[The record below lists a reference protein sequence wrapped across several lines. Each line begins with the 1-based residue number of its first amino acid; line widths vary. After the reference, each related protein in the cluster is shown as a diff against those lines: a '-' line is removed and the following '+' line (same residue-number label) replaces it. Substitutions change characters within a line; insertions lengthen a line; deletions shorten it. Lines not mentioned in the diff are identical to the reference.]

1 VESEEGL
8 DHDSAMALMQDG
20 GALDGSLGMPTDK
33 ANGQAM
39 TVFNAKAKSKA
50 KAKSNASPMTSNG
63 QAMEVQSFT
72 REATTTTTTSSNNQ
86 QQSTEQTKL

>member
-1 VESEEGL
+1 MESEEGL

-50 KAKSNASPMTSNG
+50 KAKSRDGDGKANG

-72 REATTTTTTSSNNQ
+72 REATTTTSSNNQ